1 MSSKL
6 IVSTKGFM
14 STKGIDYYVFLDNE
28 NFITTFYASGSN
40 SVLCCDYHPMFKGSF
55 QINILNN
62 IGSFSWEVTHKEQ
75 VLIKHFAEINR
86 L

>member
-6 IVSTKGFM
+6 IVSTTGFM

-75 VLIKHFAEINR
+75 VLIKRFAEINR